1 MEKRTRKCP
10 KKAKPGVFWV
20 LEGES
25 VGEDGCKR
33 MQIVAE
39 NAITF
44 SPGSVSPAGSV
55 GAGRSPQATSAPRH
69 APQES
74 LRAHLVAKS
83 YRTLTKKSGTAE
95 AIPDFFGRGRRT

>member
-20 LEGES
+20 LEGKS

-55 GAGRSPQATSAPRH
+55 GAGRSPPATSAPRH
-69 APQES
+69 APRGAQPC
-74 LRAHLVAKS
+74 LVAKTF
-83 YRTLTKKSGTAE
+83 RTLTKKSGAAE
-95 AIPDFFGRGRRT
+95 ADT